1 MLSGWLPLLIETRIR
16 LFGTADEKASGSSPP
31 RPSSSP
37 NVLNPMNSPPMNSP
51 PMNSPPMNSDPMN
64 SPPMNSPPMNSP
76 PMNSDPMNSP
86 PMNSEPMNSPPMN
99 SDPMN
104 SPTMNSPPMNPPP
117 MTSPPM
123 NSEPMNSDPANW
135 AVQSDFDSTVLA
147 ASAAM
152 SRYRNRL
159 RSGDSGP
166 PSGPV
171 NQRRAMASGGGLNLY
186 QAEAPWRQMAPVVF
200 PSPIGAAVVHVGSPG
215 SHSGSSIVSVTFSVM
230 LVWAPHVV

>member
-51 PMNSPPMNSDPMN
+51 PMNSPPIT
-64 SPPMNSPPMNSP
+64 SPPMNSPPMNP
-76 PMNSDPMNSP
+76 
-86 PMNSEPMNSPPMN
+86 E
-99 SDPMN
+99 
-104 SPTMNSPPMNPPP
+104 
-117 MTSPPM
+117 PM

-171 NQRRAMASGGGLNLY
+171 NRRRAMASGGRLTLY
-186 QAEAPWRQMAPVVF
+186 QAEAPWRRMAPGGF

-230 LVWAPHVV
+230 LVWAPHVVEPSTLM

>member
-64 SPPMNSPPMNSP
+64 SPPMNSEPMNSP

-86 PMNSEPMNSPPMN
+86 PM
-99 SDPMN
+99 
-104 SPTMNSPPMNPPP
+104 TPPP
-117 MTSPPM
+117 R

-171 NQRRAMASGGGLNLY
+171 NRRRAMASGGRLTLY
-186 QAEAPWRQMAPVVF
+186 QAEAPWRQMAPV
-200 PSPIGAAVVHVGSPG
+200 
-215 SHSGSSIVSVTFSVM
+215 
-230 LVWAPHVV
+230 